1 MNRADS
7 NRIAGRMSETIQN
20 AVEEPGKLGYNMDRG
35 IAIKSGGDH
44 MLSSIIVNELIS
56 GLTEIFQD
64 KISRIILFGSVAR
77 NEATEESDVD
87 IAIIITNEIDEETKD
102 KFINWAAEL
111 DIRFN
116 QVFSIVDIP
125 EERMKKWGKILP
137 FYKNIEEEGIVLWR
151 AA

>member
-1 MNRADS
+1 
-7 NRIAGRMSETIQN
+7 
-20 AVEEPGKLGYNMDRG
+20 
-35 IAIKSGGDH
+35 

-87 IAIIITNEIDEETKD
+87 IAIIIANEIDEETKD

>member
-1 MNRADS
+1 
-7 NRIAGRMSETIQN
+7 
-20 AVEEPGKLGYNMDRG
+20 
-35 IAIKSGGDH
+35 
-44 MLSSIIVNELIS
+44 MLSSIIV
-56 GLTEIFQD
+56 QD

>member
-1 MNRADS
+1 
-7 NRIAGRMSETIQN
+7 
-20 AVEEPGKLGYNMDRG
+20 
-35 IAIKSGGDH
+35 

-111 DIRFN
+111 EIRFN

>member
-1 MNRADS
+1 
-7 NRIAGRMSETIQN
+7 
-20 AVEEPGKLGYNMDRG
+20 
-35 IAIKSGGDH
+35 
-44 MLSSIIVNELIS
+44 MLSSIIVNELIR

>member
-1 MNRADS
+1 
-7 NRIAGRMSETIQN
+7 
-20 AVEEPGKLGYNMDRG
+20 
-35 IAIKSGGDH
+35 

-87 IAIIITNEIDEETKD
+87 IAIIITNEMDEETKD

>member
-1 MNRADS
+1 
-7 NRIAGRMSETIQN
+7 
-20 AVEEPGKLGYNMDRG
+20 
-35 IAIKSGGDH
+35 
-44 MLSSIIVNELIS
+44 MLSSIIINELIS

>member
-1 MNRADS
+1 
-7 NRIAGRMSETIQN
+7 
-20 AVEEPGKLGYNMDRG
+20 
-35 IAIKSGGDH
+35 

-116 QVFSIVDIP
+116 QVFSIVDIS

>member
-1 MNRADS
+1 
-7 NRIAGRMSETIQN
+7 
-20 AVEEPGKLGYNMDRG
+20 
-35 IAIKSGGDH
+35 

-77 NEATEESDVD
+77 NEATEESDID

>member
-1 MNRADS
+1 
-7 NRIAGRMSETIQN
+7 
-20 AVEEPGKLGYNMDRG
+20 
-35 IAIKSGGDH
+35 

-87 IAIIITNEIDEETKD
+87 IEIIITNEIDEETKD

>member
-1 MNRADS
+1 
-7 NRIAGRMSETIQN
+7 
-20 AVEEPGKLGYNMDRG
+20 
-35 IAIKSGGDH
+35 

-125 EERMKKWGKILP
+125 EESMKKWGKILP

>member
-1 MNRADS
+1 
-7 NRIAGRMSETIQN
+7 
-20 AVEEPGKLGYNMDRG
+20 
-35 IAIKSGGDH
+35 

-102 KFINWAAEL
+102 KFINLAAEL

-116 QVFSIVDIP
+116 QVFSVVDIP

>member
-1 MNRADS
+1 
-7 NRIAGRMSETIQN
+7 
-20 AVEEPGKLGYNMDRG
+20 
-35 IAIKSGGDH
+35 

-137 FYKNIEEEGIVLWR
+137 FYKNIEEEEGIVLWR

>member
-1 MNRADS
+1 
-7 NRIAGRMSETIQN
+7 
-20 AVEEPGKLGYNMDRG
+20 
-35 IAIKSGGDH
+35 

-56 GLTEIFQD
+56 GLTEIFRD

-116 QVFSIVDIP
+116 QVFSIVDTP

>member
-1 MNRADS
+1 
-7 NRIAGRMSETIQN
+7 
-20 AVEEPGKLGYNMDRG
+20 
-35 IAIKSGGDH
+35 

-87 IAIIITNEIDEETKD
+87 IAIIITNEIDEERKD

-116 QVFSIVDIP
+116 QVFSVVDIP

>member
-1 MNRADS
+1 
-7 NRIAGRMSETIQN
+7 
-20 AVEEPGKLGYNMDRG
+20 
-35 IAIKSGGDH
+35 

-102 KFINWAAEL
+102 KFINWVAEL

>member
-1 MNRADS
+1 
-7 NRIAGRMSETIQN
+7 
-20 AVEEPGKLGYNMDRG
+20 
-35 IAIKSGGDH
+35 

-116 QVFSIVDIP
+116 QVFSTVDIP

>member
-1 MNRADS
+1 
-7 NRIAGRMSETIQN
+7 
-20 AVEEPGKLGYNMDRG
+20 
-35 IAIKSGGDH
+35 

-116 QVFSIVDIP
+116 QVFSVVDIP

>member
-1 MNRADS
+1 M
-7 NRIAGRMSETIQN
+7 GSEMCIR
-20 AVEEPGKLGYNMDRG
+20 DR
-35 IAIKSGGDH
+35 
-44 MLSSIIVNELIS
+44 
-56 GLTEIFQD
+56 
-64 KISRIILFGSVAR
+64 
-77 NEATEESDVD
+77 
-87 IAIIITNEIDEETKD
+87 NEIDEETKD

>member
-1 MNRADS
+1 
-7 NRIAGRMSETIQN
+7 
-20 AVEEPGKLGYNMDRG
+20 
-35 IAIKSGGDH
+35 

-56 GLTEIFQD
+56 GITEIFQD

-116 QVFSIVDIP
+116 QVFSVVDIP

>member
-1 MNRADS
+1 MYKR
-7 NRIAGRMSETIQN
+7 Q
-20 AVEEPGKLGYNMDRG
+20 
-35 IAIKSGGDH
+35 
-44 MLSSIIVNELIS
+44 
-56 GLTEIFQD
+56 
-64 KISRIILFGSVAR
+64 
-77 NEATEESDVD
+77 
-87 IAIIITNEIDEETKD
+87 DEETKD

>member
-1 MNRADS
+1 
-7 NRIAGRMSETIQN
+7 
-20 AVEEPGKLGYNMDRG
+20 
-35 IAIKSGGDH
+35 

-87 IAIIITNEIDEETKD
+87 IAIIITNEIDEKTKD

>member
-1 MNRADS
+1 
-7 NRIAGRMSETIQN
+7 
-20 AVEEPGKLGYNMDRG
+20 
-35 IAIKSGGDH
+35 
-44 MLSSIIVNELIS
+44 MLPSVIVDELIR

-87 IAIIITNEIDEETKD
+87 IAIIVTNEIDEETKD
-102 KFINWAAEL
+102 RFIDWAAEL

>member
-1 MNRADS
+1 
-7 NRIAGRMSETIQN
+7 
-20 AVEEPGKLGYNMDRG
+20 
-35 IAIKSGGDH
+35 

-125 EERMKKWGKILP
+125 EERMKNGEKFFRFIKTLRRRELYFGGQLRGFGTISH
-137 FYKNIEEEGIVLWR
+137 
-151 AA
+151 

>member
-1 MNRADS
+1 MQTVTESPAECLKQYKMQLKS
-7 NRIAGRMSETIQN
+7 
-20 AVEEPGKLGYNMDRG
+20 PGNLGIIWIKELR
-35 IAIKSGGDH
+35 IKSGGDH

>member
-1 MNRADS
+1 
-7 NRIAGRMSETIQN
+7 
-20 AVEEPGKLGYNMDRG
+20 
-35 IAIKSGGDH
+35 

-111 DIRFN
+111 DIRFI